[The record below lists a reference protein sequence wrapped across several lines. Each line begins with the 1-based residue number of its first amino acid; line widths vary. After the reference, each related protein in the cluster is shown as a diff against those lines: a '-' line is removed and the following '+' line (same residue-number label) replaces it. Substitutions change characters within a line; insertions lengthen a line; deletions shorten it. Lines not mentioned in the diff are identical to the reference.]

1 MKNGTLL
8 LIFMAL
14 FNFYACNK
22 NEDDFLD
29 LEYVPTDI
37 ILKTKNQY
45 PIDEVFDFI
54 NLFQH
59 KVESIKYGFYTSNFH
74 SDSLLYVLDYMETKS
89 YVTATAYIH
98 GKTNKIR
105 VFPKLYDMDNKEFQ
119 TDWLATLSE
128 LQMIEIDDDNSGGN
142 TLLIHVP
149 IGKEKEWK
157 NRFEKYD
164 LIEWAQLN
172 YIADIELSN

>member
-1 MKNGTLL
+1 MKKSILL
-8 LIFMAL
+8 LIVVVL
-14 FNFYACNK
+14 SVFYACNK
-22 NEDDFLD
+22 NEDELLD
-29 LEYVPTDI
+29 LEYVPTDVI
-37 ILKTKNQY
+37 IKTKNKY
-45 PIDEVFDFI
+45 PINEVFDFI

-59 KVESIKYGFYTSNFH
+59 KVESIKYGFYTAKFPV
-74 SDSLLYVLDYMETKS
+74 DSLPYILNYLESKS
-89 YVTATAYIH
+89 YVTTTAYIH
-98 GKTNKIR
+98 AKTNKIR
-105 VFPKLYDMDNKEFQ
+105 VFPKLSEMDNKVFQ

-128 LQMIEIDDDNSGGN
+128 LQMFEIDDDNSGGN

-172 YIADIELSN
+172 YSADIALQN